1 MFRIL
6 CFLVLSVIGSL
17 ASAQKN
23 RIDLVDDAAPEL
35 ARFGNYDVGVM
46 TFEVVDQDR
55 IDILNTQRGSEAV
68 FYDRKL
74 TLEIWYPADLQGAD
88 PGTQYRVVTR
98 NPTIIATLSGRAVR
112 DAEPLRAEGPY
123 PLIIISHGYPGN
135 RFLMSHTGENLASK
149 GYTVVSID
157 HAESTYDDQQA
168 FGSTLYHRPLD
179 QRYVL
184 SSIASI
190 SKKPDGVFSNII
202 DADNTGIIGY
212 SMGGYGLVNN
222 LGGGFAEDSIDGFM
236 APPNQLLREHASSNP
251 EFRQRLDDRIK
262 AGFAIAPWGMNTGFW
277 KAEDLAGVDV
287 PTFYLVGDQDIVAGY
302 DNGPR
307 AIFEG
312 AVNSDRYLLT
322 FHGAG
327 HNAGAPIPVPEEL
340 NNEDNEQAAGHYR
353 DENWDNV
360 LMNNIMDHYV
370 TAWFDS
376 HLKGID
382 RSSIIGSV
390 PPGYDGQLSLEY
402 LPIGQ

>member
-135 RFLMSHTGENLASK
+135 RFLMSHR
-149 GYTVVSID
+149 
-157 HAESTYDDQQA
+157 ST
-168 FGSTLYHRPLD
+168 S
-179 QRYVL
+179 
-184 SSIASI
+184 
-190 SKKPDGVFSNII
+190 
-202 DADNTGIIGY
+202 
-212 SMGGYGLVNN
+212 
-222 LGGGFAEDSIDGFM
+222 
-236 APPNQLLREHASSNP
+236 
-251 EFRQRLDDRIK
+251 
-262 AGFAIAPWGMNTGFW
+262 
-277 KAEDLAGVDV
+277 AGVH
-287 PTFYLVGDQDIVAGY
+287 
-302 DNGPR
+302 R
-307 AIFEG
+307 AI
-312 AVNSDRYLLT
+312 
-322 FHGAG
+322 
-327 HNAGAPIPVPEEL
+327 
-340 NNEDNEQAAGHYR
+340 
-353 DENWDNV
+353 W
-360 LMNNIMDHYV
+360 
-370 TAWFDS
+370 
-376 HLKGID
+376 
-382 RSSIIGSV
+382 SICSIF
-390 PPGYDGQLSLEY
+390 
-402 LPIGQ
+402 